1 MREKE
6 DPKSKNYTN
15 CCTSVKTIIDFMFTE
30 MYQQFQEGICRLH
43 LRSLQ
48 EWMNVS
54 SNNIDKADVAQLA
67 TVADEKRCVHL
78 VAKLLGSGSRF
89 MLHLLLQN
97 ISETVIDSLTVM
109 LQVTDGKLSLERSC
123 VKLSLMLPNSQNW
136 IKLNVRDPMC
146 QGGQVLVMV
155 TKDAEPDSELTVRG
169 CVVCSAKINISPTL

>member
-1 MREKE
+1 
-6 DPKSKNYTN
+6 
-15 CCTSVKTIIDFMFTE
+15 MFTE

-54 SNNIDKADVAQLA
+54 SNNIDKADVEQLA
-67 TVADEKRCVHL
+67 TVPDEKRCVHL

-155 TKDAEPDSELTVRG
+155 TKDAEPDSTELTVRG
-169 CVVCSAKINISPTL
+169 FVVCSVKINISPTL